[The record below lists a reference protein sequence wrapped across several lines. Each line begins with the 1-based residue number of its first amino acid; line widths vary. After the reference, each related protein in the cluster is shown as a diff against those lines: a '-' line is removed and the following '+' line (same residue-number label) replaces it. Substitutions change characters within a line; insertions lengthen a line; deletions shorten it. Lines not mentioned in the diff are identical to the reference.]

1 MSDLK
6 VSKGID
12 GFTKIRLL
20 PELEYNFSL
29 SPLGTKL
36 VKSGELTVVV
46 YRLIQTGFV
55 IFSFRTLSKA

>member
-1 MSDLK
+1 MSDHK

-36 VKSGELTVVV
+36 VKIGRANCGSLAFDTNWV
-46 YRLIQTGFV
+46 RD
-55 IFSFRTLSKA
+55 IFLSNAT

>member
-6 VSKGID
+6 VSKRID

-36 VKSGELTVVV
+36 VKIGRANCDSLAFNANWV
-46 YRLIQTGFV
+46 RDF
-55 IFSFRTLSKA
+55 FLSNAT